1 MLSLISKLQRKP
13 EHVRKKI
20 AMVASAVVTG
30 VIIIFW
36 LVSFGS
42 SLAEPTAKPA
52 SSEKKE
58 VGPFHALIEGFG
70 GIFTDTA
77 PASQTATGAS
87 ASAKE
92 ANSLPQKEDSMQ
104 ANEAEVPTP

>member
-70 GIFTDTA
+70 GIFTDAA
-77 PASQTATGAS
+77 PMSEATLSATGTS
-87 ASAKE
+87 KE
-92 ANSLPQKEDSMQ
+92 ADTSSIEQ
-104 ANEAEVPTP
+104 